1 MENTSRQDL
10 NKQVKVILVRRF
22 VDLTM
27 LQYSCSQNT
36 VSFTGHLR
44 KYTGEDYSFH
54 DIEAIIREL
63 RTISQVRFIRFK
75 LDNWDISTEGNSFQI
90 QKKKRGPRF
99 PHAGNEPKKE
109 PDRKEAEKE

>member
-10 NKQVKVILVRRF
+10 NKQVKTILVRRF

-36 VSFTGHLR
+36 VNFIGHLR

-63 RTISQVRFIRFK
+63 RTISQLRFIRFK
-75 LDNWDISTEGNSFQI
+75 LDNWDISIEGNSFQI
-90 QKKKRGPRF
+90 QTKKRASRF
-99 PHAGNEPKKE
+99 KPIGDKEQAKEEEKPEEKK
-109 PDRKEAEKE
+109 

>member
-36 VSFTGHLR
+36 ASFTGHLR

-54 DIEAIIREL
+54 DIEAILREL
-63 RTISQVRFIRFK
+63 RTISSLRFLRFK
-75 LDNWDISTEGNSFQI
+75 LDNWDISTEGSSFQI
-90 QKKKRGPRF
+90 QKKKRGPKF
-99 PHAGNEPKKE
+99 KHIG
-109 PDRKEAEKE
+109 KEAQAKPEEKPEGRK